1 MPHRIPLILLPGML
15 CDGAFWR
22 AQMRDL
28 GDVAD
33 CRVAGYGLADDFDT
47 MADIVLA
54 TAPQSFALA
63 GHSMGGRVALEIV
76 RRAPGRV
83 RALALIATDYRGHS
97 NEEARAAEAARRG
110 ATLAKIAAEGLEG
123 FARFW
128 TPQVVAPANMGNAAL
143 VEDVVAMMVR
153 QSPQAASAQ
162 TLAGLIRRD
171 QTDVLP
177 TISCPTLVCAGWDDT
192 LRPVSIHREMAA
204 LIPGS
209 RLAVIEGS
217 SHMIAME
224 RPDALTAD
232 MRSWLARLR

>member
-1 MPHRIPLILLPGML
+1 LARNVPLVLLPGML

-28 GDVAD
+28 GDIAD
-33 CRVAGYGLADDFDT
+33 CRVARYGLADDFDT

-76 RRAPGRV
+76 RRAPSRV
-83 RALALIATDYRGHS
+83 RGLALIATDYRGHS
-97 NEEARAAEAARRG
+97 SDEARAAEAARRD
-110 ATLAKIAAEGLEG
+110 AILTKIAADGMDG

-143 VEDVVAMMVR
+143 VEEVVAMMAR
-153 QSPQAASAQ
+153 QAPQAAAAQ
-162 TLAGLIRRD
+162 TLAGLMRRD
-171 QTDVLP
+171 QTAILP
-177 TISCPTLVCAGWDDT
+177 TIACPTLICAGWDDR

-204 LIPGS
+204 LIPAS

-217 SHMIAME
+217 AHMVAME
-224 RPDALTAD
+224 RPEALTAE
-232 MRSWLARLR
+232 MRSWLARL